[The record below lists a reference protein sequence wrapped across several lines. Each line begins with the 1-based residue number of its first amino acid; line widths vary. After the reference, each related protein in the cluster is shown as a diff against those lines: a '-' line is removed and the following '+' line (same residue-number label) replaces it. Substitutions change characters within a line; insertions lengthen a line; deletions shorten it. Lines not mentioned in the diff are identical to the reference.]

1 MNWFW
6 KKCGCIPKASI
17 SVDDICDKACE
28 LEIER
33 SSKIE
38 EIDILDKEI
47 ERELDEDEEQILLL
61 EKSALRY
68 EEKKRELERKESIL
82 LDRESEYKKCRAE
95 LDIARENFGEVAL
108 EFNQNNQELD
118 REIGETKE
126 LKDNRERA
134 RNRILGID
142 KESNKLRGVIESQ
155 IQELSYKIDKLE
167 SI

>member
-1 MNWFW
+1 MGWFW

-33 SSKIE
+33 YSKIE
-38 EIDILDKEI
+38 ELDILD
-47 ERELDEDEEQILLL
+47 RELDEDEEQILLL

-68 EEKKRELERKESIL
+68 EEKKKELERKESIL
-82 LDRESEYKKCRAE
+82 LDRELEYKKCRDE
-95 LDIARENFGEVAL
+95 LDIARENFGEVAF
-108 EFNQNNQELD
+108 EFKQNNQELD
-118 REIGETKE
+118 REISETKE

-155 IQELSYKIDKLE
+155 IQELSSKIDKLE